1 VTDREGPSIESPH
14 IPPEMSNVGAGSWIE
29 RRAKLSPGRPAL
41 ISGDRSWTYEALA
54 GRIRRLANGLRSL
67 GIRRADR
74 VGWVGANHPAFL
86 EGFFAA
92 GLMGATLVPVNHRLD
107 PATIHRLLEEAEVS
121 IVILEGSMGE
131 LSVPTPSSVVVEGA
145 GTAPGRI
152 DYETLLETATEEAID
167 ESVAFDDLC
176 MILFTSGT
184 TGVQK
189 GVMLSHGNVT
199 WNVVNLLSWGDFRHD
214 DVTIAIAPFFRAGG
228 TGVNVFPVLF
238 MGGTV
243 IVPTSPDPDE
253 LLRLIERDRVTIGFA
268 NPDLLDAMARADLW
282 GSVDLSSVRFII
294 TGGAPVPE
302 RLIRTFLHRGVSLLQ
317 GYGLSEAGPVVLLL
331 DPADALAKVGAAGKP
346 PPLVDVRIVGAGSS
360 DVPPG
365 ETGELLVRGPNVMV
379 GYWKRP
385 EETNATI
392 DPNGWLRT
400 GDAGRRDP
408 DGDIWIVDRVADGY
422 ATPGGVVYP
431 GDVERCLGSHPA
443 VAEAGVVGLPGDQGA
458 VGAAF
463 VVVAEGAVVTEAELI
478 THCRDNLAEHQV
490 PASITFVDRLPR
502 NSVGKLMRQALKGA
516 RPASPGSPS
525 RT

>member
-1 VTDREGPSIESPH
+1 MSIEPPH
-14 IPPEMSNVGAGSWIE
+14 NPPEMSNVGAGSWIE
-29 RRAKLSPGRPAL
+29 RRARISPGRTAL
-41 ISGDRSWTYEALA
+41 ISGDRSWTYDALA
-54 GRIRRLANGLRSL
+54 SRIRRLANGLRSL
-67 GIRRADR
+67 GVQRTDR
-74 VGWVGANHPAFL
+74 VGWVGPNHPAFL

-92 GLMGATLVPVNHRLD
+92 GLMGATLVPVSHRLD

-131 LSVPTPSSVVVEGA
+131 LEVPAPARVVVEGGRA
-145 GTAPGRI
+145 APERI
-152 DYETLLETATEEAID
+152 DYETLLENATEEAID
-167 ESVAFDDLC
+167 VSVAFEDLC

-238 MGGTV
+238 MGGAV
-243 IVPTSPDPDE
+243 IVPTSSDPNE
-253 LLRLIERDRVTIGFA
+253 LLRLGERHRVTIGFA
-268 NPDLLDAMARADLW
+268 NPDLLDALSRADLW
-282 GSVDLSSVRFII
+282 GSVDLSSVRFIM

-302 RLIRTFLHRGVSLLQ
+302 RLIRTFLHRGVTLLQ
-317 GYGLSEAGPVVLLL
+317 GYGLSEAGPVVLFL
-331 DPADALAKVGAAGKP
+331 DPADALEKVGAAGKP

-360 DVPPG
+360 DVQAG

-385 EETNATI
+385 DETLATI
-392 DPNGWLRT
+392 DPDGWLRT

-408 DGDIWIVDRVADGY
+408 EGDIWIVDRVADGY
-422 ATPGGVVYP
+422 ATHGGMVYP
-431 GDVERCLGSHPA
+431 GEVERCLGSHPA
-443 VAEAGVVGLPGDQGA
+443 VAEAGVVGVPGDRGA

-463 VVVAEGAVVTEAELI
+463 VVVAEGARVTEAELLAL
-478 THCRDNLAEHQV
+478 CRDNLAEHQV
-490 PASITFVDRLPR
+490 PASIRFVDRLPR
-502 NSVGKLMRQALKGA
+502 NSVGKLMRQALRA
-516 RPASPGSPS
+516 QIE
-525 RT
+525 